1 MLEGKTT
8 TISRHKAI
16 THALDPEDNLFGIL
30 QRFITFRGYLTVDT
44 MGGGSMSKPKLCP
57 NAIKDSL
64 TSACK
69 TDVDHTLGY
78 YFDSCFVLHRC
89 HHAVNQWL
97 HQMRLSAGHWGN
109 PYHNLAYT
117 EDVDTHRRPNFL
129 QRLPPTLKPRES
141 KTGSWN
147 EAATK
152 ILIDAYDRDNG
163 DSHGLFS
170 RLAKVEGLGGFSEP
184 RIRSK
189 VSHLI
194 GIGRLAWKP

>member
-1 MLEGKTT
+1 M
-8 TISRHKAI
+8 TIFR
-16 THALDPEDNLFGIL
+16 GIL

-129 QRLPPTLKPRES
+129 QRLPPTLKP
-141 KTGSWN
+141 KTRLCWDEETTN
-147 EAATK
+147 T
-152 ILIDAYDRDNG
+152 LIKAYERDDG
-163 DSHGLFS
+163 SHGWIP
-170 RLAKVEGLGGFSEP
+170 RLAKVEGLGGFSEQ
-184 RIRSK
+184 RIRGK

>member
-1 MLEGKTT
+1 MSPCITYDGRAKRIKFLLEGKET

-30 QRFITFRGYLTVDT
+30 QRFTTFRGYLTVDT

-89 HHAVNQWL
+89 HHAVNIWL

-117 EDVDTHRRPNFL
+117 EDIDTHRRPNFL
-129 QRLPPTLKPRES
+129 QRLPPTLKP
-141 KTGSWN
+141 KTQIVSYIFPKLMWDRL
-147 EAATK
+147 K
-152 ILIDAYDRDNG
+152 IVIPKA
-163 DSHGLFS
+163 FT
-170 RLAKVEGLGGFSEP
+170 P
-184 RIRSK
+184 RIGNAYRFRSH
-189 VSHLI
+189 V
-194 GIGRLAWKP
+194 